1 MTARDEARRA
11 RAEARD
17 GDHGFAP
24 EVGPTLPER
33 LIAAREQ
40 KGVDLLRAERE
51 TKIRARYLAALES
64 GDYGDLPGSV
74 YTKGFLRNYA
84 LYLGLDPEDVTR
96 QWKRERGDLL
106 MPAEPVLSVPRPLEA
121 PRQGFTVSPVLVV
134 AALLLVLIAAFG
146 VYIGVQ
152 LLRYNKPPT
161 IDVTEPAQAV
171 INVPDGTTSYTLRG
185 TSIAGASI
193 TITDPGLSQPYTVT
207 ADGAG
212 RWTVDVQLRRG
223 RNEFDVSAVD
233 PETGKP
239 SESTVKLF
247 ITVPVAVV
255 EAPGLTL
262 DSPAE
267 GARFSNGAIPVNGS
281 TTNAAKVT
289 VTANQIAA
297 QSGSASPPPSA
308 KPSATAKPGA
318 STAPGASAS
327 PGSSASPGPSS
338 TPDVGPVTVDVAA
351 DGSFETPVN
360 LSAGNWE
367 IVVTAVSADGKTTS
381 LSRHVSIDYQG
392 VNVVIQ
398 IKGARAWLKVW
409 VDGTISPVTGAA
421 GVVYDPGKTLTF
433 TGQHTIEVRTGKSSA
448 TYFTVNG
455 ESVGRMSTASNP
467 ETWLFAPPSPPAKTN
482 RT

>member
-1 MTARDEARRA
+1 MTARDEARRV

-17 GDHGFAP
+17 GARGFAP
-24 EVGPTLPER
+24 DAGPTLPER
-33 LIAAREQ
+33 LIAAREH

-51 TKIRARYLAALES
+51 TKIRARYLAALEA

-96 QWKRERGDLL
+96 QWKHERGDLA
-106 MPAEPVLSVPRPLEA
+106 MPAEPVLNVPRPLEA
-121 PRQGFTVSPVLVV
+121 PRQGFTISPVLVV

-161 IDVTEPAQAV
+161 IEVTDPAQAV

-193 TITDPGLSQPYTVT
+193 TITDPGLSQPYTVS

-239 SESTVKLF
+239 SDTTVKLF
-247 ITVPVAVV
+247 ITVPVAAV
-255 EAPGLTL
+255 EAPGLAL

-267 GARFSNGAIPVNGS
+267 GARFANGAIPVNGT
-281 TTNAAKVT
+281 TTNAAKVI
-289 VTANQIAA
+289 VTANQVAA
-297 QSGSASPPPSA
+297 QSGSSSATPSAKPGASSPPSA
-308 KPSATAKPGA
+308 KPSASA
-318 STAPGASAS
+318 APG
-327 PGSSASPGPSS
+327 GSASPGPSA
-338 TPDVGPVTVDVAA
+338 TPDVGPVTVDVAS

-367 IVVTAVSADGKTTS
+367 IVVTAVSVDGKTTS
-381 LSRHVSIDYQG
+381 LSRHVSIQYQG

-433 TGQHTIEVRTGKSSA
+433 AGQHTVEVRTGKSSA

-455 ESVGRMSTASNP
+455 QSLGRMSTAGNP